1 MRFAMSNSMPEFERE
16 VEIDV
21 PVEKAWA
28 VMTNPTQWPQWFP
41 GIEAVSN
48 VSAVEAGGTFE
59 WQNGGRTGHGTIVS
73 VQPMRCLEIVT
84 QLGRDKD
91 SHVFELEAK
100 QGFLGAGDSHEC
112 IVKYTLDTLMAGGVL
127 ANFVAGGNPRDTLR
141 VKTALDQLKK
151 LIEG

>member
-1 MRFAMSNSMPEFERE
+1 MPKFERE
-16 VEIDV
+16 VEIGV

-28 VMTNPTQWPQWFP
+28 VMTNPAHWPQWFP

-59 WQNGGRTGHGTIVS
+59 WQDAGRTGHGTIVS
-73 VQPMRCLEIVT
+73 VEPMRRLEIVT
-84 QLGRDKD
+84 QMGDGKD

-100 QGFLGAGDSHEC
+100 HGFLGVGGSHEC
-112 IVKYTLDTLMAGGVL
+112 RVKYTLDTLMGGGIL
-127 ANFVAGGNPRDTLR
+127 ANFVAGGNPKDMLR
-141 VKTALDQLKK
+141 VKTVLDQLKK